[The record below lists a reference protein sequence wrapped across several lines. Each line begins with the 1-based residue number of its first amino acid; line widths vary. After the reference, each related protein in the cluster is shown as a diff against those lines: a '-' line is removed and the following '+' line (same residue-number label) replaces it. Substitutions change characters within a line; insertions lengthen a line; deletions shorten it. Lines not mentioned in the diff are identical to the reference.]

1 MGMNNGICRLIVVAA
16 SLIISG
22 SEAFARQRYGGPY
35 LTDVAVVG
43 IESDLALSEA
53 QRSWWNEFLDEYR
66 KAIATYEKES
76 RATLKDWKR
85 EFWLTLVPELD
96 ESVDISHLPVGEQ
109 IKITM
114 MRKKWEK
121 GVTPSGVMTPTDA
134 ERRNAKQIEFGTSLY
149 IHERENREQVL
160 TRLRGILA
168 ETQLERW
175 PVAMRR
181 LEINIED
188 QNPEGLKTL
197 DDPRWK
203 VDLLRMLREA
213 TEEDAE
219 LHEIADAVRVP
230 DIVLMNEHVD
240 ESMADLARIVL
251 TFEDAYARALDDFS
265 WKKLSNLYESSP
277 LYNRGEMEAV
287 RKLEAEQLELERR
300 VWKIRVRFVENVGQ
314 YTSEL
319 LGVDAQRQWNR
330 RWSEQFCPVLF
341 FEEST
346 DILYT
351 NILALDGLEPE
362 RLDALKA
369 VYEPHDTWRKEFK
382 LRMVKLEIEESYT
395 TNRYDEGWER
405 DVRRLKDTY
414 ETRHQRAAQ
423 VNQRLRALLPPEH
436 QTAFDE
442 WLAEYRKKPTLSY
455 KGFSVR
461 P

>member
-1 MGMNNGICRLIVVAA
+1 MGTDRRISRLIVIAS
-16 SLIISG
+16 SLIVFG

-35 LTDVAVVG
+35 LTDIAVAR
-43 IESDLALSEA
+43 IESDLTLSEA

-66 KAIATYEKES
+66 QAIATYEKES
-76 RATLKDWKR
+76 HAKLKDWKR

-96 ESVDISHLPVGEQ
+96 ESVDISQLPQDERISIVIMREQ
-109 IKITM
+109 WKN
-114 MRKKWEK
+114 
-121 GVTPSGVMTPTDA
+121 GVILTGVMTPADTK
-134 ERRNAKQIEFGTSLY
+134 RRNAKHIEVSTSIY
-149 IHERENREQVL
+149 IHEQENREQVL
-160 TRLRGILA
+160 MRLRGILS
-168 ETQLERW
+168 ETQLELW
-175 PVAMRR
+175 PMAMRR
-181 LEINIED
+181 LEINLED
-188 QNPEGLKTL
+188 QNPDGLRTL

-230 DIVLMNEHVD
+230 DIVLMNEHAG
-240 ESMADLARIVL
+240 EAMAGLARIVL
-251 TFEDAYARALDDFS
+251 AFEEAYPRALDDFS
-265 WKKLSNLYESSP
+265 WKSFRLFTEQIQLS
-277 LYNRGEMEAV
+277 NRGEREAAS
-287 RKLEAEQLELERR
+287 KLHAEKLELERR

-351 NILALDGLEPE
+351 NILALDGLEQGP
-362 RLDALKA
+362 LDAMKA
-369 VYEPHDTWRKEFK
+369 LYEQHDTWRKEFK

-405 DVRRLKDTY
+405 DVRRLKDAY

-423 VNQRLRALLPPEH
+423 VNQRLRALLLPEH
-436 QTAFDE
+436 KTAFDE
-442 WLAEYRKKPTLSY
+442 WLAAYRKKPTMSR